1 MKRIYI
7 YIIGSC
13 FCSLNS
19 LCQTR
24 LLHIVWFHKIFLW
37 LILIQLFLKIL
48 FFCFEIPHDV
58 DLSICLCLYFSNEHK
73 NKSFCYEGWHFHLES
88 VSIDLKNQYY
98 RVLKCIKFLM
108 MISAAG
114 DIWFVLICR
123 KCCIDDFFKRM

>member
-1 MKRIYI
+1 MKHI

-13 FCSLNS
+13 FSSFHNYFMSDSAVTYRLVSLNFS
-19 LCQTR
+19 LIDR
-24 LLHIVWFHKIFLW
+24 D
-37 LILIQLFLKIL
+37 ILIQLFLKIVIL
-48 FFCFEIPHDV
+48 KKNPHDV

-98 RVLKCIKFLM
+98 RVLKCIKFPM
-108 MISAAG
+108 MISAG

-123 KCCIDDFFKRM
+123 KCCIDDFIKRM